1 MMLMSQNMR
10 IGNNYTRKTGK
21 LTFVFLLLF
30 LFATL
35 ATAFHYH
42 HDIDSDHHD
51 CPVCAA
57 GHHFSPASVNSFS
70 LEINQNVL
78 NYDIPKEPLL
88 YNCIRLTLLACRA
101 PPA

>member
-1 MMLMSQNMR
+1 M
-10 IGNNYTRKTGK
+10 RKTGRFT
-21 LTFVFLLLF
+21 LVLLLLF
-30 LFATL
+30 LLATL

-42 HDIDSDHHD
+42 RDNNSHHD

-70 LEINQNVL
+70 LEIHQTIS

>member
-1 MMLMSQNMR
+1 MLMVKNTC
-10 IGNNYTRKTGK
+10 IGNSRNRKTGK
-21 LTFVFLLLF
+21 LAFVFLLLF

-42 HDIDSDHHD
+42 HDNDIDHHD

-70 LEINQNVL
+70 LAIHQTVS
-78 NYDIPKEPLL
+78 NYEIPKEPFL
-88 YNCIRLTLLACRA
+88 YDCIRPTLLTCRA